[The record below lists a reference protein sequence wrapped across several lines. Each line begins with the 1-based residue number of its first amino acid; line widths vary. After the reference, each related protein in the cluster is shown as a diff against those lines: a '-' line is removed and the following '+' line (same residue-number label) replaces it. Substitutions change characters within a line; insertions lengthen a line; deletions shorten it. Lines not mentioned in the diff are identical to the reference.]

1 MSAQP
6 DYATWALAQYEEQ
19 MREAEAERD
28 RLNKQ
33 IATELRSRETWELG
47 MSEASIEQPGRP
59 NPILDALQSGDF
71 TEAGRLIH
79 HYITTRYA
87 KDQAE
92 VAIHR
97 QDEDAANDFAIG

>member
-6 DYATWALAQYEEQ
+6 DYAAWAVAQYLEQ
-19 MREAEAERD
+19 QAEAEAERD

-47 MSEASIEQPGRP
+47 AYEATMERPGRP
-59 NPILDALQSGDF
+59 NPILDLLMAEDF
-71 TEAGRLIH
+71 TEAGRMIH
-79 HYITTRYA
+79 HYITTVYA

>member
-1 MSAQP
+1 MNAQP
-6 DYATWALAQYEEQ
+6 DYASWAVAQYLEQ
-19 MREAEAERD
+19 QAEAEAERD

-47 MSEASIEQPGRP
+47 MAEASIEQVGRP
-59 NPILDALQSGDF
+59 NPILDALISGDEL
-71 TEAGRLIH
+71 EAGRLIRK
-79 HYITTRYA
+79 YITTVYA

>member
-6 DYATWALAQYEEQ
+6 DYATWAVAQYLQQ
-19 MREAEAERD
+19 MAYAESERD

-47 MSEASIEQPGRP
+47 AYEATMEQPGRP
-59 NPILDALQSGDF
+59 NPIIDALMAGDEL
-71 TEAGRLIH
+71 EAGRLIH
-79 HYITTRYA
+79 RYITTTFA
-87 KDQAE
+87 KSQAE

>member
-6 DYATWALAQYEEQ
+6 DYASWAVAQYLEQ
-19 MREAEAERD
+19 QADAEAERD

-59 NPILDALQSGDF
+59 NPILDALISGDEL
-71 TEAGRLIH
+71 EAGRLIRN
-79 HYITTRYA
+79 YITTVYA

>member
-6 DYATWALAQYEEQ
+6 DYASWAVAQYLEQ
-19 MREAEAERD
+19 QAEAEAAQD

-47 MSEASIEQPGRP
+47 MAEASIEQAGRP
-59 NPILDALQSGDF
+59 NPILDALMSGD
-71 TEAGRLIH
+71 TAEAGLLIH
-79 HYITTRYA
+79 NYITTVYA

-97 QDEDAANDFAIG
+97 QDEDAANDFDVG